1 MWGGENAK
9 ESWSNYAA
17 DLMGQIIDLSP
28 LDPVSYDGNVLV
40 SLMPNAIR
48 PLVEIAQN
56 VTFTGKPI
64 YRESDFNKYDPSF
77 KKAYAGTPDFLLRYS
92 KWMNSIGNKYP
103 EAQQGPV
110 EQTAVG
116 RYANN
121 PAVIDHLLK
130 SYLGGMYTLGSQIA
144 GAITKA
150 SDEETRK
157 DFKTADIPFFS
168 KFVANPNDRPQSKN
182 KGDAYWQDFEKYQ
195 RSSHTLGVIRQ
206 DARKTGNFSVLEDF
220 YKSEEYKEMKE
231 YEPKAKQ
238 RKEEQKYEKWK
249 EEGNADLYQPHQQ
262 TGEDVYKRHSTPA
275 DDFEDT
281 KASILY
287 QKIKPAKDI
296 FDLADINTPSGM
308 DTFNKYYDLAGKVEE
323 AHSVK
328 KEMNA
333 IVKSFVND
341 EHKATFDPEKMKE
354 YRALRKQYLQLVED
368 GNRMFEK
375 IKAQRN

>member
-1 MWGGENAK
+1 M
-9 ESWSNYAA
+9 
-17 DLMGQIIDLSP
+17 
-28 LDPVSYDGNVLV
+28 
-40 SLMPNAIR
+40 
-48 PLVEIAQN
+48 
-56 VTFTGKPI
+56 
-64 YRESDFNKYDPSF
+64 
-77 KKAYAGTPDFLLRYS
+77 
-92 KWMNSIGNKYP
+92 
-103 EAQQGPV
+103 

-116 RYANN
+116 RYVNN

-238 RKEEQKYEKWK
+238 RKEEQKYERWK

-354 YRALRKQYLQLVED
+354 YRALRKQYVQLVED